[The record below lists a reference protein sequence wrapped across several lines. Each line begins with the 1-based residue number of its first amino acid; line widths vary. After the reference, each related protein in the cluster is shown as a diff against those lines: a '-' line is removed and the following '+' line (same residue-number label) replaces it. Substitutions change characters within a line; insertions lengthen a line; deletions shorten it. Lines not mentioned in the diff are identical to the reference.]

1 VSCAS
6 FFKKSERLASPAS
19 TTLQVLE
26 QLFRLGLMGE
36 GNAGAEQGLEH
47 HLSVGRSADALERHR
62 EVILNVWVARR
73 RRIGGGE
80 IGMARSASP

>member
-1 VSCAS
+1 
-6 FFKKSERLASPAS
+6 
-19 TTLQVLE
+19 
-26 QLFRLGLMGE
+26 MGE